1 MKRVLLFIIIFILFI
16 PILVNAEICDNNK
29 ISISSIT
36 MDNIVGDVEEIN
48 PATASGRVV
57 NLNLN
62 MINVGDNIQYKIV
75 VKNDSNEDY
84 ELDRNSLNIE
94 SNYLNYKIETD
105 DNTNIVKAKSSKT
118 INLNVEYNKAVPD
131 SAYQNGVFSDEV
143 TMKVNLSS
151 EELNNPIKNPVTG
164 VRYLIFI
171 LLVIFIL
178 SIVFIKYSNKRKL
191 VLLVGLFLIPISVKA
206 LCKVDISINSS
217 VVIEKPI
224 QCISFS
230 EDSWDVISHNVKSG
244 NTQCYNVGDTR
255 EIDMGEYGTHIL
267 RLSNKSTPEACNQEE
282 FSQTACG
289 FVVEYEDI
297 IFKRGFNST
306 TSNAGGWR
314 DSEIREIIN
323 TDIYNSLPEDLRNVI
338 INTKAISGHERGVED
353 NYITTDKMYL
363 LSTSELWAKC
373 GTNDIGY
380 DSADQLTRQL
390 DYYEG
395 LGVNSQNYDAAN
407 KKYNNS
413 ETPWWLR
420 TAHKNSDNY
429 VGNVYYGQTNAYHG
443 HASLVYGISPAFRIG

>member
-1 MKRVLLFIIIFILFI
+1 MKRLLQLIIILMLFT
-16 PILVNAEICDNNK
+16 PIIVNAETCDNNK

-36 MDNIVGDVEEIN
+36 LNNKIGDVEEID
-48 PATASGRVV
+48 PATASGRVI
-57 NLNLN
+57 NLKLN
-62 MINVGDNIQYKIV
+62 MVNVGDNVQYRIV

-84 ELDRNSLNIE
+84 ELDKNSLSIE
-94 SNYLNYKIETD
+94 ANYWNYKIETD
-105 DNTNIVKAKSSKT
+105 DNTNIVKAKSSKA
-118 INLNVEYNKAVPD
+118 INLNVEYNNSIPE
-131 SAYQNGVFSDEV
+131 SAYQNGVFSDDV

-151 EELNNPIKNPVTG
+151 EDMNNPIENPITG
-164 VRYLIFI
+164 VKYLSFI
-171 LLVIFIL
+171 LLVTFIL
-178 SIVFIKYSNKRKL
+178 SVVFIKYNNKRKL
-191 VLLVGLFLIPISVKA
+191 LLLVILFLIPISVKA
-206 LCKVDISINSS
+206 LCKIDISINSS

-224 QCISFS
+224 QCGSFS
-230 EDSWDVISHNVKSG
+230 EDSWDVISHNVKRG
-244 NTQCYNVGDTR
+244 NIECYNVGDTR

-267 RLSNKSTPEACNQEE
+267 RLSNKSTPEVCNQEE

-289 FVVEYEDI
+289 FVVEFQDI
-297 IFKRGFNST
+297 IFKRGFNSS
-306 TSNAGGWR
+306 TSNSGGWR

-323 TDIYNSLPEDLRNVI
+323 TDIYNSLPEYLRNVI

-373 GTNDIGY
+373 GTSDIGY

-390 DYYEG
+390 DYYES

-407 KKYNNS
+407 KKYGNS